1 MTKQKKLRG
10 QERRKAKN
18 VCERKRKENC
28 RNKKY
33 GQNYNADR
41 KILSKKKKRK
51 CKNKE
56 NPNEERKN
64 VKKSR

>member
-18 VCERKRKENC
+18 GYERKRKEKC

-41 KILSKKKKRK
+41 KIMSKKKKKSAKTKRIQM
-51 CKNKE
+51 
-56 NPNEERKN
+56 
-64 VKKSR
+64 KKGRM